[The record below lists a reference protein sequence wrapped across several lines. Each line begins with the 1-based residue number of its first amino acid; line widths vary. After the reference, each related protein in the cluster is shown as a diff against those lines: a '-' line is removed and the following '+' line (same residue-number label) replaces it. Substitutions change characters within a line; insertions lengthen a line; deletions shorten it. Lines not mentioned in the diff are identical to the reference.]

1 MSRLIA
7 PVLVLA
13 ALVALA
19 PPAAAYPDGE
29 RVTFTPSIGYMLLSE
44 RSNVDP
50 GVFLGGSVGF
60 MFNRNWGIEGTL
72 GYVPGTSLREFSPEP
87 DLPEGKDV
95 DVRYLSVDLRYQV
108 WHDRNV
114 TPYAMAGWQEL
125 RFEPDDV
132 RGLQEEYEGFQA
144 GLGAMLELSDGDY
157 HRVQAR
163 LEGRYLYNDF
173 DEPFVDSSQTGHSFL
188 VTGSVQVEIG
198 DNWHRDTDGDG
209 IIDRFDNCPDTGERV
224 VVDAQGCPI
233 DSDQDGVFDGIDIA
247 PDTPLGAEVDSLGT
261 PIDSDED
268 GVYDGIDQCVT
279 PPGAVV
285 DERGCGIDSD
295 GDTVFDGIDQCP
307 GTPSGVPV
315 DRDTGCPRVTS
326 DDEREFYE
334 TGLYV
339 LSEIE
344 FESGS
349 AEMQAG
355 GTALLRPVAQ
365 WMRKWP
371 NLKIEVGGH
380 TDDRGSL
387 EVNQQLSQERAQ
399 TVVDYM
405 VDNFDWISSEQMVAV
420 GYGEEKPI
428 ADNAT
433 EEGRTQNRRV
443 EFQILE
449 GRPELPEE

>member
-1 MSRLIA
+1 
-7 PVLVLA
+7 
-13 ALVALA
+13 
-19 PPAAAYPDGE
+19 
-29 RVTFTPSIGYMLLSE
+29 
-44 RSNVDP
+44 
-50 GVFLGGSVGF
+50 
-60 MFNRNWGIEGTL
+60 
-72 GYVPGTSLREFSPEP
+72 
-87 DLPEGKDV
+87 
-95 DVRYLSVDLRYQV
+95 
-108 WHDRNV
+108 
-114 TPYAMAGWQEL
+114 
-125 RFEPDDV
+125 
-132 RGLQEEYEGFQA
+132 
-144 GLGAMLELSDGDY
+144 
-157 HRVQAR
+157 
-163 LEGRYLYNDF
+163 
-173 DEPFVDSSQTGHSFL
+173 
-188 VTGSVQVEIG
+188 
-198 DNWHRDTDGDG
+198 
-209 IIDRFDNCPDTGERV
+209 V